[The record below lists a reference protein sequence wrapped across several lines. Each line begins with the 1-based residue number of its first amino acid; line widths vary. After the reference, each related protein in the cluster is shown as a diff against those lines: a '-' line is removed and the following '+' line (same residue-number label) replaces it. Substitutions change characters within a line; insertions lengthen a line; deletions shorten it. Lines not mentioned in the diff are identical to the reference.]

1 MATTMGTGDIIGRCN
16 QLQKDWSERNTKF
29 KEWYELI
36 EMVDNLKQKNME
48 SFVGNDPRASYN
60 LMSSMLNQTIPHRI
74 DPSKLSQ
81 EHIKPAGEL
90 ANLYSTAW
98 EDIQYK
104 FRQRGRYWQTT
115 FIGLLLA
122 TGWYSVFSI
131 VADDGTQCVAEILNP
146 ATVYPDWDDVLFECA
161 HIYSISGR
169 KAMRLAYRNGWSTD
183 KIRANSTVTVFD
195 YWHLNDAGQV
205 MNAIV
210 LDKELVKS
218 DQLQPR
224 FNRIPIFTS
233 PCGGLPDMG
242 EITQDKTKWRREI
255 GMSALA
261 ANENI
266 YRYWNK
272 WWSFSMQ
279 LLRDTAQA
287 RTYEKTASSS
297 KIVKPEEWFKRGAH
311 FKLGPNDD
319 LGFIQPPAIPI
330 ELRSAQLDMEAMMQ
344 RGGPSWAMFGNI
356 QQQMTAYVMSQIAS
370 SANQTTQAYH
380 HGIQDCITDIDNF
393 WLYLI
398 REHKYKPYGIGLPSG
413 LPPEA
418 KITADYEM
426 RIPGDLVQRATTA
439 RMLNPDFTLS
449 NTMIMQELFPEIK
462 NPMEEQARVRADQAQ
477 KHPVRAAISLI
488 ESFREEAELLSKA
501 RDTIGSNLYSKAA
514 DLIEASITNAPQ
526 PQNGTAG
533 LPPSGPSG
541 AGAPA
546 PGPGVVPPPGSEQM
560 M

>member
-1 MATTMGTGDIIGRCN
+1 MNLRDIQSRCN
-16 QLQKDWSERNTKF
+16 QLKQDWAGRNEKF

-36 EMVDNLKQKNME
+36 EMVDKLKQKNME

-74 DPSKLSQ
+74 DPTTLDQESLEPAAELS
-81 EHIKPAGEL
+81 
-90 ANLYSTAW
+90 NLFGTAW

-104 FRQRGRYWQTT
+104 YRQRGRYWQTS

-131 VADDGTQCVAEILNP
+131 VTDDGSQCVAEILNP
-146 ATVYPDWDDVLFECA
+146 ATVFPDWDDTLFECA
-161 HIYSISGR
+161 HVFRISGR
-169 KAMRLAYRNGWSTD
+169 KAMRLAYRNGWNANR
-183 KIRANSTVTVFD
+183 IRANSIVTIYD
-195 YWHLNDAGQV
+195 YWHLTDAGQV
-205 MNAIV
+205 MNAIAI
-210 LDKELVKS
+210 DNELVKP
-218 DQLQPR
+218 DQLQPK
-224 FNRIPIFTS
+224 FNRIPIFVS

-242 EITQDKTKWRREI
+242 EITQDKDKWRKEI
-255 GMSALA
+255 GLSALA

-266 YRYWNK
+266 YKYWNK
-272 WWSFSMQ
+272 WWTFSMQ

-287 RTYEKTASSS
+287 RTYEKTTSQTR
-297 KIVKPEEWFKRGAH
+297 IVKPEEWSKRGAH

-370 SANQTTQAYH
+370 SANQTTKAYH
-380 HGIQDCITDIDNF
+380 HGIIDCITDIDNF
-393 WLYLI
+393 WLHLI
-398 REHKYKPYGIGLPSG
+398 QENKYKPYDKSLPSG
-413 LPPEA
+413 LPPDA

-449 NTMIMQELFPEIK
+449 NSRIMGELFPEIK
-462 NPMEEQARVRADQAQ
+462 NPTEEQAMVRADKAE
-477 KHPVRAAISLI
+477 KHPVRAAISLV
-488 ESFREEAELLSKA
+488 ESFREEAELLRKA
-501 RDTIGSNLYSKAA
+501 DNDSAAELYESAA
-514 DLIEASITNAPQ
+514 SLVEASISQAPQ
-526 PQNGTAG
+526 PQGAPSNLPTGGT
-533 LPPSGPSG
+533 PSG

-546 PGPGVVPPPGSEQM
+546 AGPQAVPPPGSEQM
-560 M
+560 I